1 MNAQKRIFRNLD
13 GLQGFQIQENE
24 KNLFLFYYMIPLG
37 G

>member
-13 GLQGFQIQENE
+13 GLQGFPNSRKLKES
-24 KNLFLFYYMIPLG
+24 FLFYYMIPLG